1 MRQVCIGSAILA
13 GVLAWTAVPAG
24 CVAALGALGAP
35 PRSGVAPTPPAHPA
49 EAVPASS
56 SAAPAAEGQG
66 SGGAPPAAGAP
77 AGGTPAAGAGP
88 SPATALW
95 IVPGVVPGVASGG
108 TLGGQSGPGQA
119 GVPVREARLMVAA
132 AADELDALVSAA
144 RGEAPRGGP
153 GGQAAFWSAAGALQ
167 RALADLDG
175 ALAAG
180 DPAFFSI
187 LGEAQRSLVAV
198 QVACRRAG
206 TWREGRRAAE
216 TGASGSAAGEA
227 TARRMTAL
235 VAAVG
240 RLAGASS
247 REAAPAAQQG
257 GGLSAAQAL
266 QLQGMARA
274 ARRWRAALPALAAA
288 ARQEGDAA
296 LQSELARLD
305 ALLRQVAAEQSLTLA
320 AYLAAVS
327 ASNQALALWSA
338 NAAYLDPGEQQ
349 ASQQADAAASDLT
362 TAADTG
368 FVFGADLS
376 GGTAWAYAE
385 GPPAGDA
392 AAPPGDAGTAGGGG
406 PGDGGGGPGDADG
419 RSGDAGG
426 PSGDMD
432 VRPGVAGGSPGDAGG
447 GPGVAGGRPGD
458 AGGGPGD
465 AGGRPGDAGGDE
477 WTGLPGE
484 VSAAAAGAGAAGAEA
499 VPGAPGAASSSGPPG
514 WVVIHGGPDATWQ
527 PESSPPAEAPPRFA
541 LQLGDAQDEAL
552 SPGEWATGADD
563 DAGSDASLPIDWKEI
578 CRPWQPDAGRS
589 ICPGPAPPGPGD
601 VEP

>member
-1 MRQVCIGSAILA
+1 
-13 GVLAWTAVPAG
+13 
-24 CVAALGALGAP
+24 
-35 PRSGVAPTPPAHPA
+35 
-49 EAVPASS
+49 
-56 SAAPAAEGQG
+56 
-66 SGGAPPAAGAP
+66 
-77 AGGTPAAGAGP
+77 
-88 SPATALW
+88 
-95 IVPGVVPGVASGG
+95 
-108 TLGGQSGPGQA
+108 
-119 GVPVREARLMVAA
+119 MVAA
-132 AADELDALVSAA
+132 AAGELDALVSVA
-144 RGEAPRGGP
+144 RGEAPQGGP
-153 GGQAAFWSAAGALQ
+153 GGQPAFWSAAGALQ

-180 DPAFFSI
+180 DPAFISI

-198 QVACRRAG
+198 QVACRRTG
-206 TWREGRRAAE
+206 TWRERGRVAETGAAE
-216 TGASGSAAGEA
+216 TGAASPAAGEE

-235 VAAVG
+235 AAAVG
-240 RLAGASS
+240 RLAGTSG
-247 REAAPAAQQG
+247 REAVPAAPRG
-257 GGLSAAQAL
+257 AGLSAARAL

-320 AYLAAVS
+320 AYLSAVS

-338 NAAYLDPGEQQ
+338 NAAYLDPGEQR

-392 AAPPGDAGTAGGGG
+392 AAAPGDAGTAGGGG

-432 VRPGVAGGSPGDAGG
+432 VHPGD
-447 GPGVAGGRPGD
+447 AGGRPGD
-458 AGGGPGD
+458 AGGPSGDMEVRPGD

-484 VSAAAAGAGAAGAEA
+484 VPAGVAGAGAAGAEA
-499 VPGAPGAASSSGPPG
+499 VPGAPGAASSSGAPG
-514 WVVIHGGPDATWQ
+514 WVVIHGGPDTSRQ

-541 LQLGDAQDEAL
+541 LQSGDAQDEAL
-552 SPGEWATGADD
+552 SPGAWASGVDG
-563 DAGSDASLPIDWKEI
+563 DAGSDASLPLDWEEI
-578 CRPWQPDAGRS
+578 CRPWQPDAGGS
-589 ICPGPAPPGPGD
+589 VCPGPAPLMPAD

>member
-1 MRQVCIGSAILA
+1 MRPAYIGSAILA

-24 CVAALGALGAP
+24 CVAALGALGALGAS
-35 PRSGVAPTPPAHPA
+35 PRSGVAPAPPAHPA
-49 EAVPASS
+49 EAAPASS

-66 SGGAPPAAGAP
+66 SGGAPPVAGAP
-77 AGGTPAAGAGP
+77 ASGAPAAVAGP

-95 IVPGVVPGVASGG
+95 LVPGGAAGGAPGG
-108 TLGGQSGPGQA
+108 TLGGQSGPRQA

-132 AADELDALVSAA
+132 AADDLDALVSAA

-153 GGQAAFWSAAGALQ
+153 GGQPAFWSAAGALQ

-206 TWREGRRAAE
+206 TWRERRHAE
-216 TGASGSAAGEA
+216 EAGASGSAASEE
-227 TARRMTAL
+227 TARRMSAL
-235 VAAVG
+235 AAAMG
-240 RLAGASS
+240 RLAGAYG
-247 REAAPAAQQG
+247 REAVPAAPRG
-257 GGLSAAQAL
+257 GGLTAAQAL

-274 ARRWRAALPALAAA
+274 ARSWRAALPALAAA
-288 ARQEGDAA
+288 ARQQGDAA

-320 AYLAAVS
+320 AYLSAVS
-327 ASNQALALWSA
+327 ASNQALAVWSS

-349 ASQQADAAASDLT
+349 AAQQADAAAADLT

-368 FVFGADLS
+368 FVFSADLS
-376 GGTAWAYAE
+376 GGTAWTYAE
-385 GPPAGDA
+385 GAPGGDA
-392 AAPPGDAGTAGGGG
+392 AASPGDAGTAGGGGPGDPGDGRGG

-419 RSGDAGG
+419 RPGDAGG
-426 PSGDMD
+426 PSGDLD
-432 VRPGVAGGSPGDAGG
+432 V
-447 GPGVAGGRPGD
+447 RPGD
-458 AGGGPGD
+458 AGGRSGD
-465 AGGRPGDAGGDE
+465 PGGDE

-484 VSAAAAGAGAAGAEA
+484 ASAGDASAAAAGAQA
-499 VPGAPGAASSSGPPG
+499 VPGARGAASSSGAPG

-541 LQLGDAQDEAL
+541 LQLGDAQDGAL

-563 DAGSDASLPIDWKEI
+563 DAGSDASLPLDWEEI

-589 ICPGPAPPGPGD
+589 ICPGPAPPSPGD